1 MSPPLPV
8 CVCRTERV
16 PPLPNLASF
25 LVPPPDA
32 VMALPGLRGGGF
44 CAPDFFSL
52 SLIILD
58 VLLLLRDAAAPSFGA
73 LAVALCSCWQPPFP
87 PPVCIPVRKHFTTMR
102 YY

>member
-1 MSPPLPV
+1 MIISDVPPPARV
-8 CVCRTERV
+8 CVPHREG
-16 PPLPNLASF
+16 PALAQLGLF
-25 LVPPPDA
+25 PRPPPDA

-87 PPVCIPVRKHFTTMR
+87 PPPVCIPGA
-102 YY
+102 